1 MCHYIR
7 QEKCIQETLP
17 SKNSQKWCFIEIFS
31 LVGRICH
38 YKSVLLP
45 LRFIDNQ
52 DIVEIPVE
60 FDKYG
65 YINNWIISVG
75 LYPTFPER
83 TR

>member
-1 MCHYIR
+1 MCHIR
-7 QEKCIQETLP
+7 QGRYIQGTLL
-17 SKNSQKWCFIEIFS
+17 SKNSQKCCFIEIFS

-38 YKSVLLP
+38 YKNVLLP
-45 LRFIDNQ
+45 LKFIDNQ

-83 TR
+83 TN